1 MKHLVAV
8 SRTSGP
14 LRADILGT
22 RAFVGLL
29 TELMV
34 LISGVSQLL
43 QEKLNKDPSTTH
55 VVIDEVDTDNWGV
68 GHESVSHMRARL
80 LVEANRKKEQV
91 QQK

>member
-14 LRADILGT
+14 LPADILGT

-34 LISGVSQLL
+34 LISGISQVLKGRPFGGGGG
-43 QEKLNKDPSTTH
+43 EEEP
-55 VVIDEVDTDNWGV
+55 
-68 GHESVSHMRARL
+68 HED
-80 LVEANRKKEQV
+80 
-91 QQK
+91 